1 MYDLFVD
8 NKKLKSSVLSSTMTS
23 NGQYIT
29 AKINEF
35 LFVPQDSIEPLLL
48 SGSFSNFASNIQ
60 RIYNLNVLINMS
72 FPLKTREI
80 QVN

>member
-35 LFVPQDSIEPLLL
+35 LFVSQDSIEPLLL
-48 SGSFSNFASNIQ
+48 SGSFLNFASNIQ
-60 RIYNLNVLINMS
+60 RIYNLNVLINMY